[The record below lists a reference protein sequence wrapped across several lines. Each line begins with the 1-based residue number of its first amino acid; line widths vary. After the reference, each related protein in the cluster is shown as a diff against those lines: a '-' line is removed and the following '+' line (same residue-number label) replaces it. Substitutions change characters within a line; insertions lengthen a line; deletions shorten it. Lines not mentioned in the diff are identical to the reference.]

1 MAEFE
6 SCSKC
11 KFDGKA
17 PTEEPC
23 SNCIHNAREHFSPHT
38 NYTFIRNM
46 STEEMALWLY
56 NHDTITAEKGR
67 LSREELEEW
76 LHTDAEVRNERNV

>member
-1 MAEFE
+1 MAGFE
-6 SCSKC
+6 SCNKC
-11 KFDGKA
+11 KFDSKSSH
-17 PTEEPC
+17 EFPC
-23 SNCIHNAREHFSPHT
+23 CECIHNAREHFSPHT

-67 LSREELEEW
+67 LSREQLLEW
-76 LHTDAEVRNERNV
+76 LKSEAKE